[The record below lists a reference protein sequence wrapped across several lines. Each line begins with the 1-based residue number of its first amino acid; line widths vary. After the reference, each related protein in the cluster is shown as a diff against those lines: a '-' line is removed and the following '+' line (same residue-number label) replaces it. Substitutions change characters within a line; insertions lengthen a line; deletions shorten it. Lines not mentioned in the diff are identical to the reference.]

1 MEGSVLQRASFDKKT
16 TAAIKGTA
24 LVMMFIHHFFAYP
37 EWYVSGVAYP
47 QLAEYIGFFRY
58 SMKICVSVFAFLT
71 GFFYA
76 YSGRRTLR
84 YSLRK
89 MTDLL
94 VSYWAVYI
102 PVLLFALAT
111 GYRGLTPFGFAE
123 GILGRNKSVMTFC
136 WYVSFYC
143 ITMALLPLL
152 TGTKGRAPLREG
164 VILVII
170 PLAASIVLTSLIG
183 SNTIKAMVED
193 IRLWFPCVA
202 AGYLCG
208 KYGVFDALEGKLRER
223 SGLVRALAYAA
234 CVVAPCACRYFINDV
249 TLGSVHILGRE
260 MQIGF
265 TMDAVYA
272 PVFVYGLSMLLQ
284 RIEKSRMFAV
294 LGRIGNQSL
303 LMWFIHCVFFN
314 VSNELTQ
321 RILYAPKHP
330 VLVVLFGLALCYAAA
345 LAISPIVA
353 SLIRLK
359 NRLLEGRRMAA

>member
-1 MEGSVLQRASFDKKT
+1 LQRASFDKKT

-47 QLAEYIGFFRY
+47 QLAEYVGFFRY

-76 YSGRRTLR
+76 YSGKRTLR
-84 YSLRK
+84 YSVRK

-102 PVLLFALAT
+102 PVLLFALMT
-111 GYRGLTPFGFAE
+111 GYRGLTLFGFAE

-143 ITMALLPLL
+143 ITMILLPLL
-152 TGTKGRAPLREG
+152 TGIKGRAPVREF
-164 VILVII
+164 VLLVLV
-170 PLAASIVLTSLIG
+170 PLAASIALTSLIA
-183 SNTIKAMVED
+183 SNTLKAMIED
-193 IRLWFPCVA
+193 IRLWFPSVA
-202 AGYLCG
+202 VGYLCA
-208 KYGVFDALEGKLRER
+208 KYGVFDALEGKLKEKNGIVRM
-223 SGLVRALAYAA
+223 LVYAA
-234 CVVAPCACRYFINDV
+234 CIVAACGCRYFVNDM

-260 MQIGF
+260 IQIGF
-265 TMDAVYA
+265 TLDAVYA
-272 PVFVYGLSMLLQ
+272 PVFVYGLSMLLR
-284 RIEKSRMFAV
+284 RIAESRLCAV
-294 LGRIGNQSL
+294 LRRIGDQSL
-303 LMWFIHCVFFN
+303 LMWFLHCIFFN

-330 VLVVLFGLALCYAAA
+330 VLVVLFGLVLCYAAA
-345 LAISPIVA
+345 LVISPFVNR
-353 SLIRLK
+353 LILLK
-359 NRLLEGRRMAA
+359 NRLLGA